1 MQARKR
7 GRVWLLPLLLV
18 SAALL
23 VQRTLSEQA
32 SPGEALKPIR
42 LTAATL
48 QATLDSLPSDSY
60 LLVELFACVSSRCM
74 SGGPGC
80 VRLTRGAP
88 AHNAFPRPWCPV
100 CQRFRPH
107 YERLAACFNGPPSD
121 PLVRVAQVDCVAQA
135 RLCTEFGVRGYPT
148 LRFGHPADFT
158 HGSHGADVDATPREA
173 DVLLAWLNNK
183 LGRYVGGTAGALGSA
198 LC

>member
-7 GRVWLLPLLLV
+7 SRVWLLPLLLV

-23 VQRTLSEQA
+23 VHRTSCEQA

-74 SGGPGC
+74 PGGPG
-80 VRLTRGAP
+80 
-88 AHNAFPRPWCPV
+88 
-100 CQRFRPH
+100 
-107 YERLAACFNGPPSD
+107 
-121 PLVRVAQVDCVAQA
+121 
-135 RLCTEFGVRGYPT
+135 
-148 LRFGHPADFT
+148 
-158 HGSHGADVDATPREA
+158 
-173 DVLLAWLNNK
+173 
-183 LGRYVGGTAGALGSA
+183 
-198 LC
+198 